1 MPATEITEAGTNRPL
16 YPDDIFGDGSARGW
30 EQGPTREMYKPGVD
44 GKPGT
49 AEVLNAYDPGWS
61 LDKWKSE
68 PLSMWV
74 PLPDEPV
81 TCEDI
86 CKQEHKKADEKCAVA
101 RKRVELGLKKA
112 GCPSKVLAVKRKTA
126 CGGSRKAPAPK
137 PKAKAAAKKR

>member
-1 MPATEITEAGTNRPL
+1 MPDITEQETGRPL
-16 YPDDIFGDGSARGW
+16 YPDDIFGDGSGKGW
-30 EQGPTREMYKPGVD
+30 VEGPGREPYKAGVD

-49 AEVLNAYDPGWS
+49 AEVLNAYDP
-61 LDKWKSE
+61 KWKLDDWKTKA
-68 PLSMWV
+68 LSMWV

-86 CKQEHKKADEKCAVA
+86 CKLEHKKADEKCSVA

-126 CGGSRKAPAPK
+126 CGGGRKAAPK
-137 PKAKAAAKKR
+137 PKAKASTTRKR